1 MGGVSQRGY
10 FAVGIHGGKCAQNT
24 GMLWRSA
31 QSLGASF
38 IFTVGCRY
46 LKYDRTDTTKAAMHI
61 PLMHFRDMGEL
72 REKMPHGADL
82 IGVELAED
90 AQPIREFHHPER
102 AVYLLGAEDHG
113 LSREAL
119 EACKRVIVL
128 PGRYCLN
135 VAVAGSIVMFDR
147 IKEA

>member
-1 MGGVSQRGY
+1 MNQRGY
-10 FAVGIHGGKCAQNT
+10 FAVGIYGGKTPSNT

-61 PLMHFRDMGEL
+61 PASL
-72 REKMPHGADL
+72 PP
-82 IGVELAED
+82 
-90 AQPIREFHHPER
+90 PIAER
-102 AVYLLGAEDHG
+102 ACALAI
-113 LSREAL
+113 EAFRAL
-119 EACKRVIVL
+119 DCAGPAWPLVTSSST
-128 PGRYCLN
+128 RYCLN

-147 IKEA
+147 VKA